1 MWGPGFNVS
10 RELLLAVRQS
20 NQQRVLHLVE
30 GLVGALRQQREAKAA
45 WSAETFGTSLWDFAC
60 AVQRLSRL
68 PLGEHEKAFWTEVT
82 HVIRQT
88 QVSLQ
93 PRELALFCNA
103 LASSPTVEPA
113 QLLLKRAVELQAEM
127 TAKDLQM
134 VLHGLSHCA
143 NGEHPGFPDQASRE
157 SLAATVLKVRLDKD
171 HPVQAA
177 QLLAAFV
184 RLRHDNDAVLSKH
197 LFDHAVD
204 TLPGCDV
211 QSLTVLCTAIAG
223 SRRVA
228 RASIEL
234 AEGSEEAWQ
243 AIVSRLVEL
252 LPKAKS
258 WQLASLARALKKVG
272 ASPSSVEPF
281 YDGMEQLLTSTDRS
295 DSFSPA
301 DLTFV
306 VNGLAQQRCL
316 QLRRPDAETMSLDR
330 QPLTSWAFEEQ
341 IGRKLHAFTSSELA
355 VVLHAAMRLRRGGP
369 DFFDMVLPKLLESK
383 DLTAKQLAH
392 SFSAS
397 AAAGLFLADLTR
409 PMRLLRQ
416 LLPACAMLGPSL
428 TPWSPRAIPL
438 AGRRPGFCNSR
449 CSLCSRKGGAP
460 HMTCDAVLHATA
472 LAVAPAVLRIVEVG
486 REFSFRVSC
495 RQNQAGNLRQW
506 MMEVYPVQWKK
517 RLQSRAETSDLCF
530 RAFPEVVKDEQKCY
544 EIREMLRRSGMDPA
558 SQNRLVQMLQTAAH
572 PVTCVFHAAFKIV
585 VILIYIY
592 GRYIHSAYVSTFILC
607 TIFAALDFWTVKNIS
622 GRLLVGLRWWNLVK
636 DDGSSEWVFES
647 NPDEGNLNATDRNIF
662 WGVTYIWPLLWAIF
676 LFMNIL
682 NFSLDWVLLNI
693 MIFIFAGTNLA
704 GYWKCSTDAKKRAQ
718 QWVESQGMRAVAGAM
733 GFA

>member
-10 RELLLAVRQS
+10 RELLLAIRQS

-45 WSAETFGTSLWDFAC
+45 WSAETLGTSLWDFAC

-68 PLGEHEKAFWTEVT
+68 PLGEHDKAFWTEVT

-88 QVSLQ
+88 QASLQ

-143 NGEHPGFPDQASRE
+143 TGEHPGFPDLASRE

-252 LPKAKS
+252 LPKAKP

-272 ASPSSVEPF
+272 ASQSSVEPF

-295 DSFSPA
+295 DSFAPA

-316 QLRRPDAETMSLDR
+316 QLRRPDAETTGLDT
-330 QPLTSWAFEEQ
+330 QPLTSWGFEEQ
-341 IGRKLHAFTSSELA
+341 IGRKLHAFSSSELA

-397 AAAGLFLADLTR
+397 AAAGLFLADLAR

-428 TPWSPRAIPL
+428 TPWQL
-438 AGRRPGFCNSR
+438 AYVAQA
-449 CSLCSRKGGAP
+449 L
-460 HMTCDAVLHATA
+460 DVLAA
-472 LAVAPAVLRIVEVG
+472 
-486 REFSFRVSC
+486 
-495 RQNQAGNLRQW
+495 LRQRGLRGPYLW
-506 MMEVYPVQWKK
+506 QDDVQASATVDV
-517 RLQSRAETSDLCF
+517 LCARAK
-530 RAFPEVVKDEQKCY
+530 EVVKDEQKCY
-544 EIREMLRRSGMDPA
+544 EIREMLRRSGMEHTRISVLKGLPCA
-558 SQNRLVQMLQTAAH
+558 RRAAE
-572 PVTCVFHAAFKIV
+572 
-585 VILIYIY
+585 
-592 GRYIHSAYVSTFILC
+592 R
-607 TIFAALDFWTVKNIS
+607 
-622 GRLLVGLRWWNLVK
+622 
-636 DDGSSEWVFES
+636 
-647 NPDEGNLNATDRNIF
+647 
-662 WGVTYIWPLLWAIF
+662 
-676 LFMNIL
+676 
-682 NFSLDWVLLNI
+682 
-693 MIFIFAGTNLA
+693 
-704 GYWKCSTDAKKRAQ
+704 
-718 QWVESQGMRAVAGAM
+718 
-733 GFA
+733 